1 MCSHYNC
8 RLQSSNWAPIPA
20 NLPPLSLIRVRPNL
34 SISLQLTSV
43 LDDRSGIREWKV
55 DVDGQKHLM
64 ASTRKNVFKM
74 TVFVISAFA
83 ACWTPY
89 FVISMIRIYSGY
101 HFKLKWPLVLA
112 ELLGLLHSAI
122 NPVVYIACS
131 STLICHAFRSG
142 RARKRPRSELD
153 SQMEFATF
161 RATSGASN
169 VTNGQVNNFTSRK
182 ASSSSYVESLLSAS
196 ITQRAP
202 SGDLYSIVTSDDV
215 DNGCLESFRTKT
227 LRQHL
232 QATLS
237 ERSRTVRERK
247 TANHSVTLRRLGRVQ
262 STGVR
267 CVNNHIVE
275 RLSTM

>member
-1 MCSHYNC
+1 MDS
-8 RLQSSNWAPIPA
+8 
-20 NLPPLSLIRVRPNL
+20 
-34 SISLQLTSV
+34 
-43 LDDRSGIREWKV
+43 
-55 DVDGQKHLM
+55 QKHLM

-122 NPVVYIACS
+122 NPVVYIASS
-131 STLICHAFRSG
+131 STLICHALRSG
-142 RARKRPRSELD
+142 RTGKRPRAELD
-153 SQMEFATF
+153 SHMEFATF

-169 VTNGQVNNFTSRK
+169 GQLSHFTSQK
-182 ASSSSYVESLLSAS
+182 PSASSYVESLLSAS
-196 ITQRAP
+196 ITHRAP
-202 SGDLYSIVTSDDV
+202 SGDLYSVVSSDDV
-215 DNGCLESFRTKT
+215 DAGRLESFRTKT

-232 QATLS
+232 QTTLK
-237 ERSRTVRERK
+237 ERSSRPVRERQA
-247 TANHSVTLRRLGRVQ
+247 ANRIVTLGRLGRVQ

-267 CVNNHIVE
+267 CVNKQKVE
-275 RLSTM
+275 LISTM